1 MRLMASIMV
10 LLNILTFAWFTYRE
24 SISGPEE
31 GEAHTIPEGVK
42 TLRLLSENGSNRD
55 ISMHAQNQPQTV
67 SICHIFGPLNNH
79 DMARDV
85 LADIEELGREGIVR
99 TDEQKVKYAYWV
111 YLESMPVEE
120 LEKTIQALEANGIK
134 DYHRN
139 DRNELSLGIYK
150 GVYYANRRQRSIAA
164 LGFSPSMGPLYQKET
179 QYWISV
185 VDRSDRFHADD
196 ALETYLSRYPGSQ
209 HKSAR
214 CDLIDASH
222 QRTIDPHDPDYIE
235 L

>member
-1 MRLMASIMV
+1 MKWIMQILI
-10 LLNILTFAWFTYRE
+10 LLNLLTFAWYNIYQE
-24 SISGPEE
+24 SITEAEKKKFPEVQK
-31 GEAHTIPEGVK
+31 GVK
-42 TLRLLSENGSNRD
+42 TLHLLSEKGSIKD
-55 ISMHAQNQPQTV
+55 VSIDAQNQPQTV

-85 LADIEELGREGIVR
+85 LADIKELGREGIVR
-99 TDEQKVKYAYWV
+99 TDEQRVKYAYWV

-120 LEKTIQALEANGIK
+120 REKTIQALEANGIK

-164 LGFSPSMGPLYQKET
+164 LGFSPSMGPLYRKET

-214 CDLIDASH
+214 CDLIDA
-222 QRTIDPHDPDYIE
+222 
-235 L
+235 